1 MNLEEMLRDYSEK
14 LPEANSEA
22 ILESCRN
29 SAGIRVSHFPDYSDL
44 ADELYE
50 NNPGTLEGSS
60 WMRDEVDKRVLEYLR
75 KVSEERTLNAS
86 RRKVILGKPTRKK
99 FGIRKYRKFRNS

>member
-29 SAGIRVSHFPDYSDL
+29 SAGIRVPHFPDYSDL
-44 ADELYE
+44 AD
-50 NNPGTLEGSS
+50 TLTEKYPVLFGGSS

-75 KVSEERTLNAS
+75 KVSEERTLRS
-86 RRKVILGKPTRKK
+86 VILGKPTRKK